1 MSSSLYPGV
10 PVFEIREAGGM
21 TDMLI
26 GNREL
31 GAALAKVLGDKNV
44 ALMRGQRQRRRRRH
58 AAHGG
63 FSRGLYRGHRSPAGS
78 NDRAGRAD
86 QLPRSR
92 GGRKGDA
99 GSGKHPPARLGHLE
113 ANGAQGRA
121 IERDPEK
128 WGPVFGKDHAP
139 TKMLGARGNQHKAI
153 VL

>member
-44 ALMRGQRQRRRRRH
+44 ALMRGQRQRRRRRPP
-58 AAHGG
+58 AHGG
-63 FSRGLYRGHRSPAGS
+63 GPRAVSRGAPPPPGTT
-78 NDRAGRAD
+78 DRPGRAD

-99 GSGKHPPARLGHLE
+99 GSGKHPPARLGYLE

-121 IERDPEK
+121 LEHDPEK
-128 WGPVFGKDHAP
+128 WRPVFGKDHAP
-139 TKMLGARGNQHKAI
+139 
-153 VL
+153 